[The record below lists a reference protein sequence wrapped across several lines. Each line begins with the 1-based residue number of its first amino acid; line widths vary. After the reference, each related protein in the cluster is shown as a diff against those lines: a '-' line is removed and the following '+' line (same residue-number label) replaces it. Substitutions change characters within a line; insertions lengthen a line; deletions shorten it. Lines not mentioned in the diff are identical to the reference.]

1 MSASIAAGC
10 QDRVWIP
17 RTELMIGVTG
27 SSMSEGAE
35 ILLLSVRC
43 AVPTLSSEV
52 SDLRDWMMD
61 DLAREQFV
69 CRFDQGDNEIY
80 WHNSIS
86 NQAELEYDGERE
98 RKGGKVWCDSK
109 VQWSPRG
116 SYLATFHRPGI
127 ALWGPLCSRQRICL
141 AAANPWGY
149 NATLV

>member
-1 MSASIAAGC
+1 MWRIDDFDSIVTHDGE
-10 QDRVWIP
+10 QP
-17 RTELMIGVTG
+17 TEESIKITN
-27 SSMSEGAE
+27 
-35 ILLLSVRC
+35 
-43 AVPTLSSEV
+43 SEV

-61 DLAREQFV
+61 GLAREQFV

-80 WHNSIS
+80 WHNSIT
-86 NQAELEYDGERE
+86 NTAELEYDGERE

>member
-1 MSASIAAGC
+1 MTYEEAEAVDKAITSLNGMKLDAKHTFKVWRIDDFDSIVNHDGE
-10 QDRVWIP
+10 QP
-17 RTELMIGVTG
+17 TEESIKITN
-27 SSMSEGAE
+27 
-35 ILLLSVRC
+35 
-43 AVPTLSSEV
+43 SEV

-109 VQWSPRG
+109 VP
-116 SYLATFHRPGI
+116 
-127 ALWGPLCSRQRICL
+127 
-141 AAANPWGY
+141 
-149 NATLV
+149 